1 MNEAQLRSLATEADI
16 RHTGMS
22 RDFFIRSVKRAL
34 DENASI
40 YLGPSPRIVLIPS
53 SEGNGMFYS
62 LNKTWCT
69 CLGHEHT
76 GRCWHRAFYIFHS
89 DVLELEPVKRASAI
103 EQTSGRPARSA

>member
-1 MNEAQLRSLATEADI
+1 MCTEADV

-22 RDFFIRSVKRAL
+22 RDFFVRSVKEAL
-34 DENASI
+34 KREASV
-40 YLGPSPRIVLIPS
+40 YAGPSPRIVLIPS

-76 GRCWHRAFYIFHS
+76 GRCWHRAFYIFHA
-89 DVLELEPVKRASAI
+89 DVLELIPVERGKAI
-103 EQTSGRPARSA
+103 EQTSGRTSRIA